1 MGSTSLQSQQLLH
14 KVGGHARPE
23 QDGGNDDV
31 ELDLNLLH
39 PALATLQL
47 LLDRLVPLTRK
58 SLRGRRIPFRW
69 TRSPRHSCCC
79 YWILLCGNLS
89 R

>member
-14 KVGGHARPE
+14 KVGGNARPK
-23 QDGGNDDV
+23 QNGGDDDV

-47 LLDRLVPLTRK
+47 LINGLVPLIANR
-58 SLRGRRIPFRW
+58 LVDGE
-69 TRSPRHSCCC
+69 
-79 YWILLCGNLS
+79 ILFD
-89 R
+89 

>member
-14 KVGGHARPE
+14 KVGGNAWPE

-31 ELDLNLLH
+31 ELNLNLLH

-47 LLDRLVPLTRK
+47 LFNRLVSLIADRLVDGEFLFDGFRHFQLPQSFVPWL
-58 SLRGRRIPFRW
+58 PF
-69 TRSPRHSCCC
+69 
-79 YWILLCGNLS
+79 G
-89 R
+89 